1 MDIRLVSSLTP
12 EDETRLAPALM
23 AALTSLLDQL
33 PIRYTVRV
41 ETTAGKAFS
50 HNHAPVE
57 VAIGDGCLDF
67 PADALLSFKVP
78 EA

>member
-1 MDIRLVSSLTP
+1 MDIRIVSSLTP
-12 EDETRLAPALM
+12 EDETRLVP
-23 AALTSLLDQL
+23 ALTSALTTLLDQL

-41 ETTAGKAFS
+41 ETAAGKTFTR
-50 HNHAPVE
+50 NHSPVE
-57 VAIGDGCLDF
+57 VPLGDASADV

>member
-1 MDIRLVSSLTP
+1 MDFRLVSSLNP
-12 EDETRLAPALM
+12 DDEVRLAPALM
-23 AALTSLLDQL
+23 AALTTLLDQL

-41 ETTAGKAFS
+41 ETTAGKIFA
-50 HNHAPVE
+50 HDHAPIE
-57 VAIGDGCLDF
+57 VPLGEASRDI